1 MRWTW
6 AILLLANSQADARVV
21 VEDFATT
28 TGLWT
33 DTGHTVVAVW
43 KSTSG
48 RRGSSS
54 ALDLWVPSSPTAKCN
69 QSEISPTTT
78 PSTRVKSGYH
88 AYADAPSTPFH
99 ASPMARDSMS

>member
-33 DTGHTVVAVW
+33 DTGQVLGLPESVQPPVGTIRLTTVA
-43 KSTSG
+43 SARA
-48 RRGSSS
+48 RR
-54 ALDLWVPSSPTAKCN
+54 AA
-69 QSEISPTTT
+69 
-78 PSTRVKSGYH
+78 
-88 AYADAPSTPFH
+88 
-99 ASPMARDSMS
+99 